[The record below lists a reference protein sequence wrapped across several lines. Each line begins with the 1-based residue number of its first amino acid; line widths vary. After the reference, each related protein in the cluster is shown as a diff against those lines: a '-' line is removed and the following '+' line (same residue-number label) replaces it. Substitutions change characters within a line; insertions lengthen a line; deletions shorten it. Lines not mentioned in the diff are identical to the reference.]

1 MGTLRWKDKIHFGSD
16 AVIGANGLVYVGSD
30 SSTIFILDG
39 DGLRSWNYYGSG
51 GGASYTLFDGSPSV
65 FEVDAT
71 GAEVAFTLYGAD
83 GLGGRQTKHRRLP
96 GGDL

>member
-30 SSTIFILDG
+30 SSTIFILDR

-51 GGASYTLFDGSPSV
+51 GGAS
-65 FEVDAT
+65 
-71 GAEVAFTLYGAD
+71 
-83 GLGGRQTKHRRLP
+83 
-96 GGDL
+96 